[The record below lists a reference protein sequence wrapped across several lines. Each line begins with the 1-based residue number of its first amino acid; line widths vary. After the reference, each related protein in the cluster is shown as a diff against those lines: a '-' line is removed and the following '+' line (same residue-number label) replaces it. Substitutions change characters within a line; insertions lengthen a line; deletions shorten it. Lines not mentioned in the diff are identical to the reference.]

1 MLEMYARIGDAIP
14 VFINEL
20 FTFEMMFSIMFGLI
34 GGMIIGILPG
44 LSGTTG
50 VALMIPFTYAMS
62 PIPALT
68 LLCAIYQSA
77 ITGGGFSAILIHTP
91 GTPASVASLL
101 DGYPLAQKG
110 YPRRA
115 LGISLYSSTF
125 GGLLSVIALLLLAPP
140 LARVT
145 LMFSSPEYFLLGCF
159 GISIIASLA
168 SDSLA
173 KGLASGVFGV
183 LLSTVGTD
191 NITSYPRFAYGT
203 MDLMGGLNTAVVMI
217 GLFSIAQV
225 MDQAS
230 LPRLYH
236 KDRED
241 AQFVKLKKQDGS
253 IDPKNKDT
261 VVLQKWILKRLFYPT
276 MVRSSI
282 IGIGCGILPGAGGSI
297 AGYLAYNEAK
307 RFSKEKDEFGKGH
320 LEGLCATES
329 ANNGVTGGGLIP
341 LITLGIPGTPTA
353 AIILGGLVIQGLRP
367 GANLFTEQATITYSI
382 IFGFLLATAL
392 MFPVGLVMCRYV
404 AYVCRVPSAILTPAI
419 VVLATIGTYAIS
431 GTMFNVYVMIAFGL
445 IGYIIRKCGFHPAAF
460 ILGLILGYSTET
472 GLRRSII
479 MSRGNVLGYFMERPI
494 CVVLFLITMF
504 TLFLPIINRVRS
516 DMKKKSDGQSAS

>member
-145 LMFSSPEYFLLGCF
+145 LMFPRPSTSFWAASVSVSSR
-159 GISIIASLA
+159 
-168 SDSLA
+168 
-173 KGLASGVFGV
+173 V
-183 LLSTVGTD
+183 LLP
-191 NITSYPRFAYGT
+191 IH
-203 MDLMGGLNTAVVMI
+203 
-217 GLFSIAQV
+217 
-225 MDQAS
+225 
-230 LPRLYH
+230 LPRALP
-236 KDRED
+236 R
-241 AQFVKLKKQDGS
+241 ACS
-253 IDPKNKDT
+253 ASCSAP
-261 VVLQKWILKRLFYPT
+261 WAP
-276 MVRSSI
+276 I
-282 IGIGCGILPGAGGSI
+282 ISPPI
-297 AGYLAYNEAK
+297 
-307 RFSKEKDEFGKGH
+307 R
-320 LEGLCATES
+320 GL
-329 ANNGVTGGGLIP
+329 
-341 LITLGIPGTPTA
+341 PTA
-353 AIILGGLVIQGLRP
+353 RWI
-367 GANLFTEQATITYSI
+367 
-382 IFGFLLATAL
+382 
-392 MFPVGLVMCRYV
+392 
-404 AYVCRVPSAILTPAI
+404 
-419 VVLATIGTYAIS
+419 
-431 GTMFNVYVMIAFGL
+431 
-445 IGYIIRKCGFHPAAF
+445 
-460 ILGLILGYSTET
+460 
-472 GLRRSII
+472 
-479 MSRGNVLGYFMERPI
+479 
-494 CVVLFLITMF
+494 
-504 TLFLPIINRVRS
+504 
-516 DMKKKSDGQSAS
+516 